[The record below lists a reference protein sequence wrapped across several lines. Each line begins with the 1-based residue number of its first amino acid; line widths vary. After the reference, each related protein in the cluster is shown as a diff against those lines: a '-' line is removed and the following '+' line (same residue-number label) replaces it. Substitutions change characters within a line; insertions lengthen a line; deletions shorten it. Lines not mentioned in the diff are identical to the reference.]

1 MYKIFQSYNNTTN
14 ITLKNYNGNFANQL
28 QHDFMNWINLTSE
41 IKLEELLMKSFDEP
55 ILIFKHSTRCGIS
68 AMALRKLESEWQA
81 DTRAVPYLL
90 DLIQN
95 RDISNCIAQQTGIAH
110 QSPQAILLKNGKVVY
125 SDSHSSINYNCI
137 KIH

>member
-1 MYKIFQSYNNTTN
+1 M
-14 ITLKNYNGNFANQL
+14 GNFAAQL
-28 QHDFMNWINLTSE
+28 QHEKMNWNNLTDES
-41 IKLEELLMKSFDEP
+41 KLEELLKQSFDDP

-68 AMALRKLESEWQA
+68 AMALRKLESEWQE
-81 DTRAVPYLL
+81 DTRAIPYLL
-90 DLIQN
+90 DLVRY
-95 RDISNCIAQQTGIAH
+95 RDMSNCIAQHTGITH